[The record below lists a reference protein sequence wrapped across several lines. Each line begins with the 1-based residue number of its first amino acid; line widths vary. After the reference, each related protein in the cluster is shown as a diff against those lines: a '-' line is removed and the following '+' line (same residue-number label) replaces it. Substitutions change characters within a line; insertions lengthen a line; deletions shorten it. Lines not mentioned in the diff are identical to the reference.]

1 MVVRR
6 TRQAAGGPPIQERRK
21 NHFKKADNETMKT
34 KFLLFALGGSLALT
48 GCQSIGPGTIVRDR
62 FDYGDVLGESWKSQ
76 MLLNLVKIRY
86 GDSPVFLDVGSIVA
100 GYSSQRSYSAS
111 ASANGVSHGFP
122 EGTTYGTAGIGVAG
136 SFNDSPTITY
146 SPLQG
151 AKFARSLMTPIP
163 TTALMNVIQTGFPV
177 DQVLR
182 LTAQSINGLDN
193 RRSLDLGVQPANPEF
208 YALLRELR
216 RIQNS
221 GDIGMRVDNVGGGDV
236 VLQMVLRPKSAA
248 AVENARLNV
257 TKFLGLNPA
266 AREFSVV
273 YGAVQRTNSE
283 IAILSRSIYQVL
295 ADLSW
300 SIAVPDSDV
309 EKHLVTPTP
318 ADDLSP
324 GGTIPPLIQIN
335 ESTDRP
341 KDAFVAIPYRGH
353 WFFVSDADMPS
364 KRTFSFILFLFT
376 FVETDTKDSTPI
388 LTIPTTR

>member
-1 MVVRR
+1 MNPKPLV
-6 TRQAAGGPPIQERRK
+6 A
-21 NHFKKADNETMKT
+21 
-34 KFLLFALGGSLALT
+34 ALGFAMALT
-48 GCQSIGPGTIVRDR
+48 GCKSVGPATVARDR

-76 MLLNLVKIRY
+76 MLVNLVKIRY

-100 GYSSQRSYSAS
+100 GYSFQRSYSAAASGNGES
-111 ASANGVSHGFP
+111 AGYP
-122 EGTTYGTAGIGVAG
+122 KGTAYGTASVGVG
-136 SFNDSPTITY
+136 GTFNDSPTITY

-151 AKFARSLMTPIP
+151 AKFARALMTPIP

-182 LTAQSINGLDN
+182 LTAQSVNGLDN

-221 GDIGMRVDNVGGGDV
+221 GDIGMRLDNVGNDV
-236 VLQMVLRPKSAA
+236 VLQMVLRPKPAA
-248 AVENARLNV
+248 AVDNARLNV

-266 AREFSVV
+266 GREFTVV
-273 YGAVQRTNSE
+273 YGAVQRTNTE

-295 ADLSW
+295 TDLSW
-300 SIAVPDSDV
+300 SVAVPESDV
-309 EKHLVTPTP
+309 EKRVVTATP

-324 GGTIPPLIQIN
+324 DGTMPPLIRIA
-335 ESTDRP
+335 ESEERP

-353 WFFVSDADMPS
+353 WFSISDSDMAS
-364 KRTFSFILFLFT
+364 KRMFSFIRFLFT
-376 FVETDTKDSTPI
+376 FVETDTKDTTPV

>member
-1 MVVRR
+1 
-6 TRQAAGGPPIQERRK
+6 
-21 NHFKKADNETMKT
+21 MKT
-34 KFLLFALGGSLALT
+34 KLLLAALGFSLALT
-48 GCQSIGPGTIVRDR
+48 GCKSIGPGTVARDR
-62 FDYGDVLGESWKSQ
+62 FDYGDALGESWKRQ

-100 GYSSQRSYSAS
+100 GYSFQRSFSAG
-111 ASANGVSHGFP
+111 ASGDGVSSGFP
-122 EGTTYGTAGIGVAG
+122 KGTTFGNASVGAAG

-163 TTALMNVIQTGFPV
+163 TSALMNVIQTGFPV

-182 LTAQSINGLDN
+182 LTAQSVNGLDN

-221 GDIGMRVDNVGGGDV
+221 GDIGMRSDNVGGEV
-236 VLQMVLRPKSAA
+236 VLAMVLRPKPAA

-266 AREFSVV
+266 AREFTVV
-273 YGAVQRTNSE
+273 YGAVQRTNTE

-300 SIAVPDSDV
+300 SIAVPEGDV
-309 EKHLVTPTP
+309 KMQLVTPTP

-324 GGTIPPLIQIN
+324 DGTIPPLIRIN
-335 ESTDRP
+335 ESDSRP
-341 KDAFVAIPYRGH
+341 NGAFVAIPYRSH
-353 WFFVSDADMPS
+353 WFSISDADVSS
-364 KRTFSFILFLFT
+364 KRMFSFLLFLFT
-376 FVETDTKDSTPI
+376 FVETDTKDSVPV

>member
-1 MVVRR
+1 MLAVSKFRS
-6 TRQAAGGPPIQERRK
+6 ALKYFEKPE
-21 NHFKKADNETMKT
+21 DETMKT
-34 KFLLFALGGSLALT
+34 KLLPAVLAFSLAMT
-48 GCQSIGPGTIVRDR
+48 GCKSIGPGTVARDR

-100 GYSSQRSYSAS
+100 GYSFQRSFSATANGNGLSGGFPLGTTFGSAS
-111 ASANGVSHGFP
+111 AGAS
-122 EGTTYGTAGIGVAG
+122 G

-182 LTAQSINGLDN
+182 LTAQSVNGLDN
-193 RRSLDLGVQPANPEF
+193 RRSLDLGVKPANPEF
-208 YALLRELR
+208 YALLHELR

-221 GDIGMRVDNVGGGDV
+221 GDIGMRMDYVGGDV
-236 VLQMVLRPKSAA
+236 ELEMELRPTSAA
-248 AVENARLNV
+248 GVENARLNV
-257 TKFLGLNPA
+257 TKYPRLHPA
-266 AREFSVV
+266 AREFTVV
-273 YGAVQRTNSE
+273 YGAVQRTNTE

-295 ADLSW
+295 SDLSW

-309 EKHLVTPTP
+309 MKQLVTATP

-324 GGTIPPLIQIN
+324 DGTMPPLIRIN
-335 ESTDRP
+335 ESDNRP
-341 KDAFVAIPYRGH
+341 AGAFVAIPYRGH
-353 WFFVSDADMPS
+353 WFWVSDADMPS
-364 KRTFSFILFLFT
+364 KRMFSFILFLFT
-376 FVETDTKDSTPI
+376 FVETDTKDTAPI

>member
-1 MVVRR
+1 
-6 TRQAAGGPPIQERRK
+6 
-21 NHFKKADNETMKT
+21 MKT
-34 KFLLFALGGSLALT
+34 KLLPALLGLSLALT
-48 GCQSIGPGTIVRDR
+48 GCQSIGPATVVRDR
-62 FDYGDVLGESWKSQ
+62 LDYNDVLGESWKSQ

-100 GYSSQRSYSAS
+100 GYSFQRSFSAS
-111 ASANGVSHGFP
+111 ATGNGVS
-122 EGTTYGTAGIGVAG
+122 EGYPKGTVYGTAGVGVG
-136 SFNDSPTITY
+136 GTFNDSPTITY
-146 SPLQG
+146 TPLQG

-182 LTAQSINGLDN
+182 LTAQSVNGLDN
-193 RRSLDLGVQPANPEF
+193 RRSLDQGVKPANPEF

-221 GDIGMRVDNVGGGDV
+221 GDIGMRSDTVGGDV
-236 VLQMVLRPKSAA
+236 VLQMVLRPKPPA

-273 YGAVQRTNSE
+273 YGAVQRTNNE
-283 IAILSRSIYQVL
+283 IAVLSRSIYQVL
-295 ADLSW
+295 MDLSW
-300 SIAVPDSDV
+300 SIAVPDTDV
-309 EKHLVTPTP
+309 EKKLVTPTP

-324 GGTIPPLIQIN
+324 DGTMPPLIRIN
-335 ESTDRP
+335 VSDNRP
-341 KDAFVAIPYRGH
+341 SGAFAAIAYRGH
-353 WFFVSDADMPS
+353 WFWISDADMPS
-364 KRTFSFILFLFT
+364 KRMFSFILFLFT
-376 FVETDTKDSTPI
+376 FVETDTVNNAPV

>member
-1 MVVRR
+1 
-6 TRQAAGGPPIQERRK
+6 
-21 NHFKKADNETMKT
+21 MKT
-34 KFLLFALGGSLALT
+34 KLLLAALGFSLALT
-48 GCQSIGPGTIVRDR
+48 GCKSIGPATVARDR
-62 FDYGDVLGESWKSQ
+62 IDYGDVLGESWKSQ

-100 GYSSQRSYSAS
+100 GYSRQRSYSAS
-111 ASANGVSHGFP
+111 TSGNGVSGGFP
-122 EGTTYGTAGIGVAG
+122 EGTTFGTYGVGAAG

-151 AKFARSLMTPIP
+151 VKFARSLMSPIP

-182 LTAQSINGLDN
+182 LTAQSVNGLDN

-221 GDIGMRVDNVGGGDV
+221 GDIGMRMDNVGGEV
-236 VLQMVLRPKSAA
+236 VLEMVLRPKSAA

-266 AREFSVV
+266 AREFTVV
-273 YGAVQRTNSE
+273 YGAVQRTNTE

-300 SIAVPDSDV
+300 SIAVPESDV
-309 EKHLVTPTP
+309 EKQLVTPTP

-324 GGTIPPLIQIN
+324 EGTIPPLIRIH
-335 ESTDRP
+335 ESADRP
-341 KDAFVAIPYRGH
+341 NGAFVAIPYRGH
-353 WFFVSDADMPS
+353 WFSVSDADMSS
-364 KRTFSFILFLFT
+364 KRMFSFILFLFT
-376 FVETDTKDSTPI
+376 FVETDTTKDTAPV

>member
-1 MVVRR
+1 
-6 TRQAAGGPPIQERRK
+6 
-21 NHFKKADNETMKT
+21 MKT
-34 KFLLFALGGSLALT
+34 KLLCATLGFSLVLT
-48 GCQSIGPGTIVRDR
+48 GCRSIGPATIARDR

-100 GYSSQRSYSAS
+100 GYSFQRSASVSATG
-111 ASANGVSHGFP
+111 NGVSRGFP
-122 EGTTYGTAGIGVAG
+122 SGTVYGTAGVGAAG

-146 SPLQG
+146 TPLQG

-182 LTAQSINGLDN
+182 LTAQSVNGLDN
-193 RRSLDLGVQPANPEF
+193 RRSLDLGVKPANPEF

-221 GDIGMRVDNVGGGDV
+221 GDIGMRMDNVGTDV
-236 VLQMVLRPKSAA
+236 MLEMVLRPKPAA

-257 TKFLGLNPA
+257 TKYLGLNPA
-266 AREFSVV
+266 SREFTVV
-273 YGAVQRTNSE
+273 YGTVQRTNTE

-295 ADLSW
+295 TDLSW
-300 SIAVPDSDV
+300 SIAVPESDV
-309 EKHLVTPTP
+309 EKQLVTPTP

-324 GGTIPPLIQIN
+324 DGTMAPLIRIN
-335 ESTDRP
+335 ESDSRP
-341 KDAFVAIPYRGH
+341 GGAFVAIPYRGH
-353 WFFVSDADMPS
+353 WYWVSDADLPS
-364 KRTFSFILFLFT
+364 KRMFSFILFLFT
-376 FVETDTKDSTPI
+376 FVETDNAGSAPI

>member
-1 MVVRR
+1 
-6 TRQAAGGPPIQERRK
+6 
-21 NHFKKADNETMKT
+21 MKIN
-34 KFLLFALGGSLALT
+34 FLPFALGLALALT
-48 GCQSIGPGTIVRDR
+48 GCKSMGPGTVMRDR
-62 FDYGDVLGESWKSQ
+62 SDYGDVVGESWKNQ

-100 GYSSQRSYSAS
+100 GYSFQRSFSTSAN
-111 ASANGVSHGFP
+111 ANGVSGGYP
-122 EGTTYGTAGIGVAG
+122 LGTVYGSGSAGLSG

-151 AKFARSLMTPIP
+151 AKFARALMTPLP

-182 LTAQSINGLDN
+182 LTVQSINGLDN

-221 GDIGMRVDNVGGGDV
+221 GDIGMRLDNVGSDV
-236 VLQMVLRPKSAA
+236 VLQMVLRPKPAA

-257 TKFLGLNPA
+257 TKFLGLNPNF
-266 AREFSVV
+266 REFTVV
-273 YGAVQRTNSE
+273 YGAVQQTNTE
-283 IAILSRSIYQVL
+283 IALLSRSIYQVL
-295 ADLSW
+295 TDLSCD
-300 SIAVPDSDV
+300 IAVPESDV
-309 EKHLVTPTP
+309 ENKVVGATP

-324 GGTIPPLIQIN
+324 GGTMPALVRVN
-335 ESTDRP
+335 ESEQRP
-341 KDAFVAIPYRGH
+341 ANAFVAVPYRGH
-353 WFFVSDADMPS
+353 WFSISDSDMAS
-364 KRTFSFILFLFT
+364 KRMFSFIRLLFT
-376 FVETDTKDSTPI
+376 FVETDSRDNTPV